1 MTPKRSSGSWSEST
15 HIVGKPAGDTE
26 TVVVIGGGLAGITAA
41 LTLSDRNVDV
51 HLIEQESRLGGKLD
65 EVTIDGVTIPKAG
78 DNFLARRPEVS
89 DLAEYLGLERDL
101 ISPVARSPRIYRD
114 GRLHQ
119 LPPNVLGIPATE
131 DLTAT
136 GLISESGST
145 RAAQDRVLP
154 DDRPA
159 NDESV
164 GDLVRRRLG
173 DEVLEYLVDPLLG
186 GINAGDSDRLSL
198 ECGTPQLAEL
208 RAHGP
213 SLLAAVENL
222 IESRP
227 ATPGPVFQSI
237 RGGLCRL
244 IDAAED
250 ELRSRPNVSIEL
262 NRTATLHR
270 KGERWVVDPI
280 AADRVVIATPAFAG
294 ASLVD
299 PFSRELS
306 QLLKSIDYSSVAV
319 ALITLPPRTLDVDQT
334 ISGVLIPRSCG
345 LDVTAISFAS
355 HKWPDLASDDRQIL
369 RVSVGRRSNTRWQAL
384 SDGELIDVV
393 AADASEVLDQHVPIG
408 DWSIARWHRSL
419 PQYDVGH
426 AHWLQRVDAATAEL
440 PGLTLV
446 GAWRNG
452 LGLPAVVAS
461 GQSV

>member
-1 MTPKRSSGSWSEST
+1 MTRRRSSASSNECT
-15 HIVGKPAGDTE
+15 HIVGNPGGGTE
-26 TVVVIGGGLAGITAA
+26 TVVVIGGGLAGIAAA
-41 LTLSDRNVDV
+41 LTLSDRNLDV
-51 HLIEQESRLGGKLD
+51 HLIEQESRLGGKVD
-65 EVTIDGVTIPKAG
+65 ELTIDGVTIPSAG

-114 GRLHQ
+114 GRLHP
-119 LPPNVLGIPATE
+119 LPPNVLGIPATD

-136 GLISESGST
+136 GLISASGSA

-154 DDRPA
+154 DDRPQT
-159 NDESV
+159 DESV

-213 SLLAAVENL
+213 SLLAAVEKL

-227 ATPGPVFQSI
+227 ATPGPVFRSI

-244 IDAAED
+244 IEAAEG

-262 NRTATLHR
+262 NRTATLER
-270 KGERWVVDPI
+270 RGEQWVIDSI
-280 AADRVVIATPAFAG
+280 AADRVVIATPAFAA

-299 PFSRELS
+299 SFSRELS
-306 QLLKSIDYSSVAV
+306 QHLTSMDYSSVAV
-319 ALITLPPRTLDVDQT
+319 AVITLPPRTLDIDQT
-334 ISGVLIPRSCG
+334 ISGVLIPRGCG
-345 LDVTAISFAS
+345 LHVTAISFAS
-355 HKWPDLASDDRQIL
+355 HKWPDLAHDDRQIL
-369 RVSVGRRSNTRWQAL
+369 RVSVGRRSDTRWQAL
-384 SDGELIDVV
+384 SDEALISVV

-408 DWSIARWHRSL
+408 DWSIARWHQSL

-426 AHWLQRVDAATAEL
+426 ARWLETVDAATAAF